1 LGLSWDQAFKVLELC
16 KKPVLITKIM
26 DALDWKHRTK
36 FRNKFMHPLLET
48 ELIEMTIPDK
58 PQSPNQQYVITE
70 KGKGLLKEL
79 ESK

>member
-1 LGLSWDQAFKVLELC
+1 
-16 KKPVLITKIM
+16 M
-26 DALDWKHRTK
+26 DALEWKHRTK
-36 FRNKFMHPLLET
+36 YRNKFIHPMLEA

-70 KGKGLLKEL
+70 KGKELLKEL

>member
-1 LGLSWDQAFKVLELC
+1 MG
-16 KKPVLITKIM
+16 
-26 DALDWKHRTK
+26 ALDWKHRTK
-36 FRNKFMHPLLET
+36 FRNKFIHPLLEA

-70 KGKGLLKEL
+70 KGKELLKEL